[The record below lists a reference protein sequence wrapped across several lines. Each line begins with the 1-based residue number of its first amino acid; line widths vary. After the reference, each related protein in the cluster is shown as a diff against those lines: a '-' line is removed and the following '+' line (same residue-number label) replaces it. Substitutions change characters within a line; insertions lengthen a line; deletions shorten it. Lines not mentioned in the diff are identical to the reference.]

1 MSSTPIFAHLQRSTF
16 DDANPTPYLKGVKKG
31 LDEALVRRMSIEK
44 KEPKWMLEHRIESLK
59 IFKEKPLP
67 TWGGAFQSSTLK
79 TSSTTPHPERW
90 RPIIG
95 KKCRRKSGRSTI
107 ASGFR
112 KRSGKCLRE
121 SVRSTR
127 AKWS

>member
-67 TWGGAFQSSTLK
+67 TWGADLSKLDLEDIIYYAPPGTVETDNWEK
-79 TSSTTPHPERW
+79 VPEE
-90 RPIIG
+90 I
-95 KKCRRKSGRSTI
+95 RKG
-107 ASGFR
+107 
-112 KRSGKCLRE
+112 SGKCLRE

-127 AKWS
+127 AKWSITI